1 MSPLLPFPPF
11 FFACVVVWGGGV
23 CKNPPSQKAW
33 ERGERET
40 ERERERKRKRVN
52 DLGGGKRERI
62 PRNQKNGEKRGTT
75 HVDQHEKD
83 ETRESDTVLGRND
96 GADDGAEKT
105 QLRRVEMRARDGT
118 AR

>member
-1 MSPLLPFPPF
+1 MLLF
-11 FFACVVVWGGGV
+11 GGV
-23 CKNPPSQKAW
+23 CKNPPSQKTW

-40 ERERERKRKRVN
+40 EREREREREKKEREREREKRKRKRVN
-52 DLGGGKRERI
+52 DLGGGRERI

>member
-1 MSPLLPFPPF
+1 MLLF
-11 FFACVVVWGGGV
+11 GG
-23 CKNPPSQKAW
+23 CLQKSAESKNVGARR
-33 ERGERET
+33 ERNG
-40 ERERERKRKRVN
+40 EREREREKKEREREREKRKRKRVN

>member
-1 MSPLLPFPPF
+1 MF
-11 FFACVVVWGGGV
+11 V
-23 CKNPPSQKAW
+23 CAFVSVK
-33 ERGERET
+33 
-40 ERERERKRKRVN
+40 REREKKKRKRKRVN

-83 ETRESDTVLGRND
+83 ETRESDTMLGRDD

>member
-1 MSPLLPFPPF
+1 MSAKIRRVKKRGSAAREKRREGEKERKKKEKGGEWFR
-11 FFACVVVWGGGV
+11 GGG
-23 CKNPPSQKAW
+23 
-33 ERGERET
+33 
-40 ERERERKRKRVN
+40 
-52 DLGGGKRERI
+52 RERI

-105 QLRRVEMRARDGT
+105 QLRRVKMFARDGT

>member
-1 MSPLLPFPPF
+1 MS
-11 FFACVVVWGGGV
+11 AKIRRV
-23 CKNPPSQKAW
+23 KK
-33 ERGERET
+33 RGSAAREKRR
-40 ERERERKRKRVN
+40 EREREKKEREREREKRKRKRVN
-52 DLGGGKRERI
+52 DLGGGRERI

>member
-1 MSPLLPFPPF
+1 MLLF
-11 FFACVVVWGGGV
+11 GG
-23 CKNPPSQKAW
+23 CLQKSAESKNVGARR
-33 ERGERET
+33 ERNG
-40 ERERERKRKRVN
+40 EREREREKKRKRKRVN
-52 DLGGGKRERI
+52 DLGGGRERI

>member
-1 MSPLLPFPPF
+1 MLLF
-11 FFACVVVWGGGV
+11 GG
-23 CKNPPSQKAW
+23 CLQKSAESKNVGARR
-33 ERGERET
+33 ERNG
-40 ERERERKRKRVN
+40 EREREREKRKRKRVN

>member
-1 MSPLLPFPPF
+1 MLLF
-11 FFACVVVWGGGV
+11 GGV
-23 CKNPPSQKAW
+23 CKNPPSQKTW

-40 ERERERKRKRVN
+40 EREREREREKRKRKRVN
-52 DLGGGKRERI
+52 DLGGGRERI

>member
-1 MSPLLPFPPF
+1 MLLF
-11 FFACVVVWGGGV
+11 GG
-23 CKNPPSQKAW
+23 CLQKSAESKNVGARR
-33 ERGERET
+33 ERNGERERK
-40 ERERERKRKRVN
+40 REKRKRKRVN

>member
-1 MSPLLPFPPF
+1 M
-11 FFACVVVWGGGV
+11 
-23 CKNPPSQKAW
+23 

-40 ERERERKRKRVN
+40 EREREREKKEREREREKRKRKRVN
-52 DLGGGKRERI
+52 DLGGRERI
-62 PRNQKNGEKRGTT
+62 PRNQKNGEKTWNHACGSTR
-75 HVDQHEKD
+75 KD

>member
-1 MSPLLPFPPF
+1 MLLF
-11 FFACVVVWGGGV
+11 GGG
-23 CKNPPSQKAW
+23 CLQKSAESKSVGARR
-33 ERGERET
+33 ERNG

>member
-1 MSPLLPFPPF
+1 MLLF
-11 FFACVVVWGGGV
+11 GG
-23 CKNPPSQKAW
+23 CLQKSAESKNVGARR
-33 ERGERET
+33 ERNGER
-40 ERERERKRKRVN
+40 ERERERKKKRQRVN
-52 DLGGGKRERI
+52 DLGGGRERI